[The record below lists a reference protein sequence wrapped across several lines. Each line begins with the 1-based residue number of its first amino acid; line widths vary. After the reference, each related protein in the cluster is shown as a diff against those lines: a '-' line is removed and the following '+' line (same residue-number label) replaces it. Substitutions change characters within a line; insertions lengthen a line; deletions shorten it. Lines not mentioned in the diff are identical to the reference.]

1 MEENLMKIGIV
12 GTGSMGKGLGKIW
25 AEKSHE
31 IMFGS
36 RDPVNVEKLAKAF
49 GENVYGGTY
58 NDAAQFGEVVV
69 LAVPWSAAKESIQV
83 LGDLTGKILIDCTNA
98 VAPHLGGL
106 LLGHTTSAAEKI
118 AEWAKGARVV
128 KAFNSLGA
136 ENLTKLQFG
145 TQNASTFI
153 CGDDFEA
160 KSIVRKLGE
169 ELGFDVIDTGPLENA
184 RLIEPLAMLWIDLA
198 YKQGMGTD
206 IAFKLLRRRK
216 AK

>member
-1 MEENLMKIGIV
+1 MKIGII
-12 GTGSMGKGLGKIW
+12 GTGSMGKGLGTIW
-25 AEKSHE
+25 AEKNHE

-36 RDPVNVEKLAKAF
+36 RDPVNAEKLAKSF
-49 GENVYGGTY
+49 GNNVYGGTY
-58 NDAAQFGEVVV
+58 NEAAQFGEVVV
-69 LAVPWSAAKESIQV
+69 LAVPWSAVKESIQV
-83 LGDLTGKILIDCTNA
+83 LGDLTNKVLIDCTNA

-118 AEWAKGARVV
+118 AEWAQGGRIV

-145 TQNASTFI
+145 SQNASTFI
-153 CGDDFEA
+153 CGDDIEA
-160 KSIVRKLGE
+160 KAIVRKLGE
-169 ELGFDVIDTGPLENA
+169 EIGFDVVDAGHLENA

-198 YKQGMGTD
+198 YNQGMGTD

>member
-1 MEENLMKIGIV
+1 MKIGII

-25 AEKSHE
+25 AEKNHE

-36 RDPVNVEKLAKAF
+36 RDPVNAEKIANLF
-49 GENVYGGTY
+49 GTNVLGGTY
-58 NDAAQFGEVVV
+58 TDAAKFGTVVV
-69 LAVPWSAAKESIQV
+69 LAVPWSAAQESIKV
-83 LGDLTGKILIDCTNA
+83 VGNLNEKIVIDCTNA

-118 AEWAKGARVV
+118 AEWAKGAKVV
-128 KAFNSLGA
+128 KAFNSIGA

-145 TQNASTFI
+145 SQNASTFI
-153 CGDDFEA
+153 CGDDLEA
-160 KSIVRKLGE
+160 KSIVNKLGE
-169 ELGFDVIDTGPLENA
+169 EIGFDVIDAGPLKNA

-216 AK
+216 VQ

>member
-1 MEENLMKIGIV
+1 MKIGII
-12 GTGSMGKGLGKIW
+12 GTGSMGKGLGFIW
-25 AEKSHE
+25 AEKNHE

-36 RDPVNVEKLAKAF
+36 RDPVNAEKLARTSGA
-49 GENVYGGTY
+49 NVSGGTY
-58 NDAAQFGEVVV
+58 KDAVQFGGIVV
-69 LAVPWSAAKESIQV
+69 LAIPWSAVKETIPI
-83 LGDLTGKILIDCTNA
+83 LGDLNGKIIIDCTNA

-106 LLGHTTSAAEKI
+106 LLGHTISAAEKI
-118 AEWAKGARVV
+118 GEWTKGAKIV

-145 TQNASTFI
+145 SQNASTFI
-153 CGDDFEA
+153 CGDDLDA
-160 KSIVRKLGE
+160 KSIVRQLGE
-169 ELGFDVIDTGPLENA
+169 DTGFDVVDAGPLEAA
-184 RLIEPLAMLWIDLA
+184 RLIEPLAMLWINLA

>member
-1 MEENLMKIGIV
+1 MKIGII
-12 GTGSMGKGLGKIW
+12 GTGSMGTGLGFIW
-25 AEKSHE
+25 AKKNHE

-36 RDPVNVEKLAKAF
+36 RDPVNAEKIASTSGA
-49 GENVYGGTY
+49 NISGGTY
-58 NDAAQFGEVVV
+58 KDAAQFGNIIV
-69 LAVPWSAAKESIQV
+69 LAVPWSAVKETIQI
-83 LGDLTGKILIDCTNA
+83 LGDLNGKIIIDCTNA

-106 LLGHTTSAAEKI
+106 LLGHTSSAAEKI
-118 AEWAKGARVV
+118 AEWANGAKII

-145 TQNASTFI
+145 SQNASTFI
-153 CGDDFEA
+153 CGDDLDA

-169 ELGFDVIDTGPLENA
+169 EIGFDVIDAGPLETA
-184 RLIEPLAMLWIDLA
+184 RLIEPLAMLWINLA

-216 AK
+216 VI

>member
-1 MEENLMKIGIV
+1 MKIGII

-25 AEKSHE
+25 AEKNHE

-36 RDPVNVEKLAKAF
+36 RDPVNAEKLAITSGA
-49 GENVYGGTY
+49 NVSGGTY
-58 NDAAQFGEVVV
+58 KDAAQFGNVII
-69 LAVPWSAAKESIQV
+69 LAIPWSAVKETIQI
-83 LGDLTGKILIDCTNA
+83 LGDLNGKIIIDCTNA

-118 AEWAKGARVV
+118 AEWAKGAKVV

-145 TQNASTFI
+145 SQNASTFI
-153 CGDDFEA
+153 CGDDIEA
-160 KSIVRKLGE
+160 KSIVHKLGE
-169 ELGFDVIDTGPLENA
+169 DIGFDVIDAGPLKNA

-216 AK
+216 VQ